1 MKTHAVLS
9 ILGRDRIG
17 IADDLG
23 AALTH
28 RKIEIEDS
36 RMTALKGQFALIAE
50 VSGEKSQMTG
60 LQNDLASLATSLGF
74 HVQLEP
80 IESAPPSTRA
90 PQFLIESFSS
100 GPSGMSAVTGVLKTY
115 GINIEDL
122 KTKASAAPWTS
133 GMTFHM
139 TASITMPPTCS
150 IARLREELHELERQ
164 RDLDV
169 VIKPKPVV
177 VGKDGSSSTDD

>member
-1 MKTHAVLS
+1 MKTQAVLS
-9 ILGRDRIG
+9 VLGRDRVG

-28 RKIEIEDS
+28 RKIDIEDI
-36 RMTALKGQFALIAE
+36 RMTALKGRFALIAQ
-50 VSGEKSQMTG
+50 VSGERSQMTG
-60 LQNDLASLATSLGF
+60 LQEDLASLGSSLGF
-74 HVQLEP
+74 HVELEP
-80 IESAPPSTRA
+80 IASKRPRKSP

-100 GPSGMSAVTGVLKTY
+100 GPSGMSAVTAVLKTY
-115 GINIEDL
+115 DVNIEDL
-122 KTKASAAPWTS
+122 KTKACAAPWTS

-150 IARLREELHELERQ
+150 VAELRAELRELEHQ

-169 VIKPKPVV
+169 VIRPKPAL
-177 VGKDGSSSTDD
+177 VGDDSTTTGD